1 MDYTR
6 GTRFYLSS
14 VCFLL
19 CVCLSFTQS
28 SSPSPAAFVFA
39 SVRRVCRRHL
49 LFGLASRLQMGLKL
63 IVLEIGRFACAC
75 QFL

>member
-14 VCFLL
+14 VCL
-19 CVCLSFTQS
+19 CVC
-28 SSPSPAAFVFA
+28 
-39 SVRRVCRRHL
+39 VCRL
-49 LFGLASRLQMGLKL
+49 LSLRLRLLLRLSSRPSDGFVVAICCLVWLHDFKWGLKL